1 MLTFK
6 NRKNR
11 KFKGS
16 GIMDSLI
23 SAVTS
28 DTMKKVGEE
37 VSKKAMT
44 EIGNRAAE
52 KVVDKIIPKN
62 KHKLDKH
69 LSDDYSFYE
78 KYKKGEVI
86 DIKDLIRKNK

>member
-6 NRKNR
+6 NRKDR
-11 KFKGS
+11 RFQGS
-16 GIMDSLI
+16 GLMDSLI

-28 DTMKKVGEE
+28 NTMKKVGEE
-37 VSKKAMT
+37 VGKKAMT

-52 KVVDKIIPKN
+52 KVVDKIMPKN
-62 KHKLDKH
+62 KHKLEKYLDK
-69 LSDDYSFYE
+69 SNDYSLYE

-86 DIKDLIRKNK
+86 HLL

>member
-6 NRKNR
+6 NRK
-11 KFKGS
+11 KYKGK
-16 GIMDSLI
+16 GLMDSLI

-28 DTMKKVGEE
+28 NTMQRVGEE
-37 VSKKAMT
+37 IGKKAMT

-69 LSDDYSFYE
+69 LSDDYSLYE
-78 KYKKGEVI
+78 KYKRGEVI
-86 DIKDLIRKNK
+86 DIKDLIRKK

>member
-6 NRKNR
+6 NRKR
-11 KFKGS
+11 YKGK
-16 GIMDSLI
+16 GLMDSLI

-28 DTMKKVGEE
+28 NTMQRVGEE
-37 VSKKAMT
+37 IGKKAMT

-69 LSDDYSFYE
+69 LSDDYSLYE
-78 KYKKGEVI
+78 KYKRGEVI
-86 DIKDLIRKNK
+86 DIKDLIRKK